1 MSAVTRNQ
9 VIGAL
14 RRLGFSQANS
24 GSKHGPTW
32 MNESQEVI
40 HPNLKK
46 KIVSLEA
53 VYGLGSELE
62 AKGMC
67 SRHDFSRLIRFS

>member
-1 MSAVTRNQ
+1 MSAITRKQ
-9 VIGAL
+9 VIGVL
-14 RRLGFSQANS
+14 RRLGFFQANN
-24 GSKHGPTW
+24 GSTHGPTW
-32 MNESQEVI
+32 MNNTRKVI

-67 SRHDFSRLIRFS
+67 SRQDFVRLIRAS